1 MHDSFNRL
9 ATHFFAGEFCSSD
22 FTTLKKI
29 CCIAALPALYSVAN
43 VHRHRS
49 LTDCMDVPTD
59 KLDSEAHSRPPTR
72 HGR

>member
-72 HGR
+72 YGR